1 MNSNI
6 VFVICLHSQNI
17 ARLVESQERRVE
29 TGRARGQLENSW
41 TAVSQSVLIAIRLT
55 DDVSDVLEYL
65 RFLNLLHFVHHVIY
79 DEWIHDTCK
88 ARIDHLNLKDVLI
101 EDCLHV
107 AL

>member
-1 MNSNI
+1 MNSN
-6 VFVICLHSQNI
+6 VVVVICLHSQNI

-41 TAVSQSVLIAIRLT
+41 TAVSEPILIAISLT
-55 DDVSDVLEYL
+55 DNVSDVLEHL
-65 RFLNLLHFVHHVIY
+65 GCLTLLHFAHHVIY

-88 ARIDHLNLKDVLI
+88 ARINHLNLKDIFIV
-101 EDCLHV
+101 DSLHV